1 MRMDF
6 NEKKEM
12 FVVEE
17 VSIKEE
23 IDGNELE
30 EMKPYNIIEDR
41 KQMNERLLNSKE
53 VDEIVST
60 IEVYKIDTIL
70 SFGNKVSQEISKAS
84 DMILKSVNMAQ
95 LECTDELLHSLG
107 NVMGKVD
114 IEEIRKTTGFF
125 KKLFRNKERHLDK
138 IVVKYHA
145 IGEEVDKVY
154 IQLRQYESEIKQ
166 SNKKLEQLFET
177 NVKKYHDLVKYIL
190 AGEQGCKEL
199 REYIAARKMDMEY
212 TKDESI
218 QFDLITL
225 NQSLKALEQKVYDL
239 KIAEQVAMQSIP
251 MIKMMQFNH
260 IQLVQKINEAFII
273 TLPIFKQT
281 LSQAILLK
289 KQHMQSEAMS
299 ALEKKKK
306 EILLANAKNLEEPS
320 ILMGQVDLANASR
333 IETLETTFRT
343 IVDGIDKTREMQ
355 ESTRKNWVE
364 EQEKLKNIRQE
375 FDKMYDRMN
384 SEV

>member
-1 MRMDF
+1 MGME
-6 NEKKEM
+6 N
-12 FVVEE
+12 
-17 VSIKEE
+17 
-23 IDGNELE
+23 
-30 EMKPYNIIEDR
+30 YNIVEDR
-41 KQMNERLLNSKE
+41 KQLNERLINSEE
-53 VDEIVST
+53 VDAIVST
-60 IEVYKIDTIL
+60 IEVYKIDSIL

-107 NVMGKVD
+107 NVMSKVD
-114 IEEIRKTTGFF
+114 IEEIRETTVFF

-138 IVVKYHA
+138 IVVKYHT
-145 IGEEVDKVY
+145 IGEEIDKVY

-190 AGEQGCKEL
+190 AGEQGCREL
-199 REYIAARKMDMEY
+199 KEYIATRKMDMEY
-212 TKDESI
+212 TKDDAIE
-218 QFDLITL
+218 FDLITL
-225 NQSLKALEQKVYDL
+225 NQSLKVLEQKVHDL

-299 ALEKKKK
+299 ELEKKKR
-306 EILLANAKNLEEPS
+306 EILLANTKNMEEAF
-320 ILMGQVDLANASR
+320 ILMGQLNLKNHSK

-384 SEV
+384 GEV

>member
-1 MRMDF
+1 M
-6 NEKKEM
+6 
-12 FVVEE
+12 
-17 VSIKEE
+17 
-23 IDGNELE
+23 E
-30 EMKPYNIIEDR
+30 EMKSYNIIEDR
-41 KQMNERLLNSKE
+41 KQINERLINSAE
-53 VDEIVST
+53 VDAIVST

-114 IEEIRKTTGFF
+114 IEEIKEKKEFF

-138 IVVKYHA
+138 IVVKYHT
-145 IGEEVDKVY
+145 IGEEIDKVY

-166 SNKKLEQLFET
+166 SNKKLEQLFEE
-177 NVKKYHDLVKYIL
+177 NVKKYHELVKYIL

-199 REYIAARKMDMEY
+199 REYIATRKMDMEY

-251 MIKMMQFNH
+251 MIKIMQFNH

-306 EILLANAKNLEEPS
+306 EILLANAKNIEEAS
-320 ILMGQVDLANASR
+320 IVMGQVALGNASK

-355 ESTRKNWVE
+355 ESTRKNWDK
-364 EQEKLKNIRQE
+364 EQEKLKNIKKE
-375 FDKMYDRMN
+375 FEKGGNKYAN
-384 SEV
+384 